1 MTIEQL
7 AKQLGNAIK
16 GDERLVRFNKAKEA
30 FEADVALGRMAIEFE
45 IQQKALA
52 NEYAKAERD
61 EALITSIQKRA
72 QELYDTITSSDLYKE
87 MIAAEEDVN
96 KLMNEVNSIITT
108 EITGQAPCTH
118 DCSTCGGHCH
128 H

>member
-16 GDERLVRFNKAKEA
+16 GDERLVRLNKAKEA

-52 NEYAKAERD
+52 NEYGKAERD
-61 EALITSIQKRA
+61 EALLTSIQKRA

-87 MIAAEEDVN
+87 MAAAEEDVN

-108 EITGQAPCTH
+108 EITGQAPCTN

>member
-16 GDERLVRFNKAKEA
+16 ADERMEKLNKAREA
-30 FEADVALGRMAIEFE
+30 YEANAELGRMAIEFE
-45 IQQKALA
+45 VQQRALA
-52 NEYAKAERD
+52 NEYGKPERD
-61 EALITSIQKRA
+61 DSLIASIQKRA
-72 QELYDTITSSDLYKE
+72 QELYDAIVASEDYKRMAE
-87 MIAAEEDVN
+87 AEEEMN
-96 KLMNEVNSIITT
+96 KLMNEVNTIITT
-108 EITGQAPCTH
+108 EITGEAPCTH

>member
-16 GDERLVRFNKAKEA
+16 ADERMTTLNKAREA
-30 FEADVALGRMAIEFE
+30 YEANVELGRMAIEFE
-45 IQQKALA
+45 IQQRALA
-52 NEYAKAERD
+52 NEYGKPERD

-72 QELYDTITSSDLYKE
+72 QELYDKITASEEYKA
-87 MIAAEEDVN
+87 MAAAEEAMN
-96 KLMNEVNSIITT
+96 KLMNEVNTIITT
-108 EITGQAPCTH
+108 EITGEAPCTH

>member
-16 GDERLVRFNKAKEA
+16 ADERTVALNKAREA
-30 FEADVALGRMAIEFE
+30 YEANEELGRMAIEFE
-45 IQQKALA
+45 IQQRALA
-52 NEYAKAERD
+52 NEYGKAERD
-61 EALITSIQKRA
+61 EGVIATIQNRA
-72 QELYDTITSSDLYKE
+72 QELYDKITASEEYKA
-87 MIAAEEDVN
+87 MAAAEEVMN
-96 KLMNEVNSIITT
+96 NFMNEVNTIITT
-108 EITGQAPCTH
+108 EITGEAPCTH